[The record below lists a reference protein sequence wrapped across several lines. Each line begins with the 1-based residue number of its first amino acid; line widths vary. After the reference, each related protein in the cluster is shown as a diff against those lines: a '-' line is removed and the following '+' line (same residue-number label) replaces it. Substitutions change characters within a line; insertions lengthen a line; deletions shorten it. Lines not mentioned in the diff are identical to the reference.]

1 MARIKSALEL
11 ALERTESIKGDK
23 SSVEQYELKQE
34 GKRIAGAFLENLNI
48 NYIEEA
54 LKKFPKEKQETI
66 KQGVFELLIATVQ
79 LPASKDDLTKLEAI
93 GKALSLIVPDKRA
106 GMLYTQLQQL
116 FTRYLSEV
124 EQYDQLIKRQY
135 APKLRQKEEELSRR
149 LGRAIKLDPF
159 QDPEFVNFYNQNMNA
174 LKSHYQD
181 AIEQGREQIR
191 ALFEE

>member
-11 ALERTESIKGDK
+11 ALEKTESIKGDK
-23 SSVEQYELKQE
+23 SSIEQHELKQE
-34 GKRIAGAFLENLNI
+34 GKRIAGAFLENLDI

-54 LKKFPKEKQETI
+54 LKKFPKDKQETI
-66 KQGVFELLIATVQ
+66 KRGIFELLMATVQ
-79 LPASKDDLTKLEAI
+79 LPTSKDDLKKLEAI
-93 GKALSLIVPDKRA
+93 GKALSLIVPGKQA
-106 GMLYTQLQQL
+106 GILYMQLQQL

-124 EQYDQLIKRQY
+124 EQYDQLIRRQY

-149 LGRAIKLDPF
+149 LGREIKLDPF

-181 AIEQGREQIR
+181 AVDQGREQIR
-191 ALFEE
+191 VLFEE